1 MHPAELVGSKESLK
15 KTETRTGRMILS
27 NKKPSSPLNRQE
39 MGLVYQ
45 LDKFL
50 SNLPMIRDQECQ
62 GTET

>member
-1 MHPAELVGSKESLK
+1 
-15 KTETRTGRMILS
+15 MILS